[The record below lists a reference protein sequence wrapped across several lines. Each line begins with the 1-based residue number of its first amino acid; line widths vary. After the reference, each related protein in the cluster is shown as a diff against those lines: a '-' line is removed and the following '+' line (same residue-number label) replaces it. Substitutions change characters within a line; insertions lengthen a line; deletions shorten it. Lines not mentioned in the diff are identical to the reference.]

1 MYPTR
6 RSPKVI
12 SIIALAFAPMGLLI
26 SYLMYTTGNPA
37 WSETPLL
44 VGAIVVAALEVAAAV
59 ATLNGNRLG
68 PRLFLVYGIAALAL
82 VIADGTYLFAMPA
95 PPDNHHGMGGFFID
109 LFAGLLGIIF
119 HFIFLVLST
128 AWPVVAMSI
137 AGWGRRPAPVPFL
150 LPQMR

>member
-26 SYLMYTTGNPA
+26 SYLMYTTGHPA

-44 VGAIVVAALEVAAAV
+44 VGAIAVAGLEVAAAV
-59 ATLNGNRLG
+59 ATLGGKPLG
-68 PRLFLVYGIAALAL
+68 SRLFLVYGLAAIVLVFADATYWIAA
-82 VIADGTYLFAMPA
+82 PA
-95 PPDNHHGMGGFFID
+95 GPEHHGPGGFLVD
-109 LFAGLLGIIF
+109 LFTGLLGLIF
-119 HFIFLVLST
+119 HLIFTILST

-137 AGWGRRPAPVPFL
+137 AGWSHKRAPAPFL
-150 LPQMR
+150 LPQTR

>member
-12 SIIALAFAPMGLLI
+12 SIIALAFAPMGLFV

-44 VGAIVVAALEVAAAV
+44 VGAIVVAALEVAAAI
-59 ATLNGNRLG
+59 ATLSGNRLG
-68 PRLFLVYGIAALAL
+68 ARLFWAYGLAAIAL
-82 VIADGTYLFAMPA
+82 VFADGAYWVAAPA
-95 PPDNHHGMGGFFID
+95 PPEHHGMAGFFVD
-109 LFAGLLGIIF
+109 LFAGLIGLIF
-119 HFIFLVLST
+119 HLIFLILST

-137 AGWGRRPAPVPFL
+137 AGWSRKSAPVPFL
-150 LPQMR
+150 LPQTR